1 MKNSRYKRRTALL
14 SQNVSLCTS
23 IACNAYLKAAFAAN
37 VISNAYSNPKTN
49 CTDGP
54 LAIVVVYASCTKYIS
69 PKVKRV
75 NNTI

>member
-1 MKNSRYKRRTALL
+1 MILKISKYYIYFINLVLPMKNSRYKRRTALL

-23 IACNAYLKAAFAAN
+23 IACKAYLKAAFAAN

-54 LAIVVVYASCTKYIS
+54 LAIVVV
-69 PKVKRV
+69 
-75 NNTI
+75 